1 MIVESALPSVILG
14 LVFLALYT
22 RKSSSQ
28 VALGIV
34 YEAAYV
40 VCAQMIVLRVC
51 MGRAWRMD
59 TMTHL
64 TDRKEKSRSEVVISD
79 AAAAAVSFTEVFEVD
94 TSMKTSNSQTT
105 SVV

>member
-1 MIVESALPSVILG
+1 MTSL
-14 LVFLALYT
+14 
-22 RKSSSQ
+22 Q
-28 VALGIV
+28 
-34 YEAAYV
+34 V